1 MLMSVI
7 HRHIPAQR
15 LLLET
20 PDSGERC
27 AAIRRERE
35 GIVCKKNE
43 NKIRR
48 LPRYEAH
55 DMDFKWRFSNDEVD
69 DVN

>member
-7 HRHIPAQR
+7 HRHLPAQR

-27 AAIRRERE
+27 VAMPRERE
-35 GIVCKKNE
+35 GIVCTKNE

-48 LPRYEAH
+48 L
-55 DMDFKWRFSNDEVD
+55 
-69 DVN
+69 